1 MRVQYL
7 VTIIFLGKR
16 CGEKSLI
23 SCADQTQCIHHDYLC
38 NGYAECNDGSDERC
52 GMYKLSVVCN

>member
-38 NGYAECNDGSDERC
+38 NGHAECNDGSDETKGC
-52 GMYKLSVVCN
+52 GM